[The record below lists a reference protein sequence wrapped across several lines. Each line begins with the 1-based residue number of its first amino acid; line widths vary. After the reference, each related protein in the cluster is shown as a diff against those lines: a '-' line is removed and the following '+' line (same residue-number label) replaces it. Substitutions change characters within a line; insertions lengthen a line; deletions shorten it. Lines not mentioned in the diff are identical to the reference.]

1 MYCIEDSTCDIVG
14 TFRRPPQLFGARGI
28 VPPLPPFVT
37 PLLPP
42 SVVHDNWAGKKNKTA
57 ADTLV
62 PVWGFSPQSDHP
74 VFLPYRSAS
83 NPPARKYRT
92 RLVTASQHIDNNRR
106 PVRIRWHFV
115 RATSRACFGKRTPCA
130 YQG

>member
-1 MYCIEDSTCDIVG
+1 MYCIEESTCDIVG

-28 VPPLPPFVT
+28 VSPLPPFVT

-42 SVVHDNWAGKKNKTA
+42 SVVHDNWAGKKTKQQ
-57 ADTLV
+57 LI
-62 PVWGFSPQSDHP
+62 PWSGFGGSPRNQIIQYFFHIAR
-74 VFLPYRSAS
+74 LQILLH
-83 NPPARKYRT
+83 RKYRT